1 MIQAILKAE
10 TQWGTS
16 LAVLLLRLRAPN
28 AGGVD
33 LVPGWGINML
43 HAVAWPEKKL
53 KQGWLLTSPFLG

>member
-16 LAVLLLRLRAPN
+16 LAVQLLRLRAPN

-33 LVPGWGINML
+33 LVSGWGINIL
-43 HAVAWPEKKL
+43 HAAAWPKKN
-53 KQGWLLTSPFLG
+53 TETRMASH

>member
-16 LAVLLLRLRAPN
+16 LAVQLLRLRAPN

-33 LVPGWGINML
+33 LVSGWGINIL
-43 HAVAWPEKKL
+43 HAVAWPKNTE
-53 KQGWLLTSPFLG
+53 TRMASH